1 MEITNQV
8 ISLIFTKLSEEF
20 LHLRHKKSREAIL
33 ADLPLPASC
42 SMAIKATSHKVGQ
55 FFGTY
60 QRNANQLKNEV
71 LPGHLQIVQRKN
83 GITATKP
90 PLYILHKALGQC
102 KYVSSMYPLR
112 GLHDVY
118 KIEYGGTL
126 AKIDL
131 SKPDQV
137 TITPWQI
144 GEAVH
149 SSISPEQQTEIV
161 SCDNTNHSGRPCR

>member
-1 MEITNQV
+1 MLFFICKKVVSPQKV
-8 ISLIFTKLSEEF
+8 INLIFTKLSEEF
-20 LHLRHKKSREAIL
+20 IHLRHKKSREAIL
-33 ADLPLPASC
+33 ADLPLPASF

-60 QRNANQLKNEV
+60 QMNANQLRNEV
-71 LPGHLQIVQRKN
+71 LPGILQIAQRKN

-90 PLYILHKALGQC
+90 PLYILHKANGQC
-102 KYVSSMYPLR
+102 KYVSGMYPLK

-126 AKIDL
+126 ARLDMR
-131 SKPDQV
+131 KPDQV
-137 TITPWQI
+137 TITPWQL

-149 SSISPEQQTEIV
+149 STSSHE
-161 SCDNTNHSGRPCR
+161 